1 MRRREFIA
9 LGGSVVVGAWPRNG
23 CAQQPQKLNR
33 IGIIGVGSPT
43 VTMVGSEPDSPYTRA
58 FLAGMREHGYVY
70 GKHFV
75 TEPRSGEGIPAR
87 FPSLVAELV
96 ALQPDVIV
104 APGPVLPWLKQAS
117 STIPIVMTATSDPV
131 EEGYVESLAHPGR
144 NFTGLSL
151 QSFELTGKRF
161 ELLKELVPG
170 TGPIAVFWDR
180 SRQWRAAEASA
191 SLFGLTLLSIE
202 IRDPGEI
209 EASFKTASDARA
221 HSLLVFAAGHLF
233 GRATQVAE
241 LATRNRLPA
250 MYELREY
257 VEAGG
262 LISYSA
268 NLLDIWRRAASFVDR
283 ILKGARPAELPV
295 EQPTDFDL
303 LINLKAARALGLAV
317 PPTLLARAD
326 EVIE

>member
-1 MRRREFIA
+1 
-9 LGGSVVVGAWPRNG
+9 
-23 CAQQPQKLNR
+23 
-33 IGIIGVGSPT
+33 
-43 VTMVGSEPDSPYTRA
+43 
-58 FLAGMREHGYVY
+58 MREHGYVY